1 MENNGGIIS
10 VDDIRDL
17 YMEVM
22 LNGVGQGGGHHSS
35 PEFSMGNGGVA
46 DNLNFICQELTE
58 ESTGDKRYSGVDRGN
73 H

>member
-1 MENNGGIIS
+1 
-10 VDDIRDL
+10 
-17 YMEVM
+17 M